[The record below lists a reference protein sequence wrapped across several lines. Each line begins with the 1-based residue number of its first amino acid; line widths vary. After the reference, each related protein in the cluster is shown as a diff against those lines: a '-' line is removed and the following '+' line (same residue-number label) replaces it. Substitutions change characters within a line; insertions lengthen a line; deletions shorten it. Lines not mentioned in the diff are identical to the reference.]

1 MSNKKKL
8 RIRYKNI
15 GFTYNNCFEVSL
27 SELKAFFIDLFKYHY
42 KNNNMKYLLI
52 AKNKIDNE
60 TKILLL
66 LEKTPDWN
74 SLNKFIYLDIIPCIK
89 NIESPHALRDELL
102 TDENNSYLE
111 YGELL
116 KTSNIS
122 LAKPKEQEN
131 DFEEFI
137 TNLRTIFNNDKN
149 MTTQK
154 AIDLIHEFLDET
166 KNSKRYNS
174 LTQIKKI
181 IAQYFLRPVDPTKNW
196 HIHPI
201 ETFKHENKDIQN
213 IKEMILT
220 QYKELKRP
228 GGRPKS
234 IVIEGCTRIGKT
246 NFIVSF
252 LKSLNIK
259 FNLQKGDLS
268 FSRKRY
274 SDDALV
280 DVWDDLN
287 IFEIRNKNLIQSIFT
302 CSQASQIIKS
312 PDKFENERELK
323 KNHLSIFL
331 CNGHSSFKRF
341 VNNTKNDDLKEYFDL
356 NTEFYNILSKENL
369 YINDVEQKQRKQ
381 IIYKNAI
388 QPKENGEILEKKA
401 IEIFG
406 KDKVKNIDI

>member
-1 MSNKKKL
+1 MSSKKKL
-8 RIRYKNI
+8 RIQYKYI

-27 SELKAFFIDLFKYHY
+27 PDIKAFFIDLFKYHY
-42 KNNNMKYLLI
+42 KNNNIEYLLI
-52 AKNKIDNE
+52 AKNKVENE
-60 TKILLL
+60 TKVLLV
-66 LEKTPDWN
+66 LEKKPNWN
-74 SLNKFIYLDIIPCIK
+74 SLNKFIYLNEIPLIK
-89 NIESPHALRDELL
+89 NIESPQSLHDELL
-102 TDENNSYLE
+102 NDKNNQYLE

-116 KTSNIS
+116 KSSNIS
-122 LAKPKEQEN
+122 FAKPKEQEN

-137 TNLRTIFNNDKN
+137 TNLRTIFNNDKE
-149 MTTQK
+149 MTTND
-154 AIDLIHEFLDET
+154 ATRLIYEFLDET

-174 LTQIKKI
+174 LTQIKRI
-181 IAQYFLRPVDPTKNW
+181 IAQYFLRPIDPTKNW

-201 ETFKHENKDIQN
+201 ETFKHENQDIKN
-213 IKEMILT
+213 IKELILK
-220 QYKELKRP
+220 QLKELKKP

-252 LKSLNIK
+252 LKSLNVK

-280 DVWDDLN
+280 DIWDDLN

-312 PDKFENERELK
+312 PDKFENERELN

-341 VNNTKNDDLKEYFDL
+341 VNNTKNDDLKKYFDL
-356 NTEFYNILSKENL
+356 NTEFYDISSEDNL
-369 YINDVEQKQRKQ
+369 YISDEEQEQRKKT
-381 IIYKNAI
+381 IYNNAI
-388 QPKENGEILEKKA
+388 KPNENRETLTNVAMKL
-401 IEIFG
+401 FG
-406 KDKVKNIDI
+406 KDKTEVID